1 MTNRKSSAKINTA
14 VGTAGVAQ
22 LVEQLICNQQAGGSS
37 PSTSSTSSSFY
48 LGEFQSGQMG
58 QTVNLLSLTSVV
70 RIHLPPPAQKFPPPF
85 RFRLRRKLHSGGN
98 FFAFHRDSLRWTR
111 GGRGTGKPEGAEKSI
126 LTTYSKENPAVI
138 NRSAAAGFPL
148 PALKALKKEGCMA

>member
-1 MTNRKSSAKINTA
+1 MTNGNLSARINTA

-98 FFAFHRDSLRWTR
+98 FFTFHRDSLRWTR
-111 GGRGTGKPEGAEKSI
+111 GGGERSFLYPIAFEFLLHTG
-126 LTTYSKENPAVI
+126 SKRYYACFPFFACFF
-138 NRSAAAGFPL
+138 RSAALDGT
-148 PALKALKKEGCMA
+148 CWVMRI